1 MTNTGTE
8 TIKYSELKAVILRFL
23 NYFISQYKLILYI
36 TLITSA
42 LGLLYGK
49 IQPSTYKATS
59 TFIVEDKSGKGG
71 GGLSGLASQFGI
83 DVGGLTGGGAGL
95 FDGDNI
101 LEIIKSRSIIE
112 KVLLTKMEEPSS
124 LKGQT
129 IADYYIQIN
138 NLAPAFESKNIT
150 TKSLNFASL
159 TDGAKHTIQQDS
171 ILYILY
177 SRINK
182 NLNVEKK
189 SKKSTI
195 ITLEVV
201 SGDQVF
207 SKTFAEELLKQTS
220 DLYIDIKTGNLSR
233 SIDKIQQK
241 TDSLLNIINNISN
254 KTSKL
259 IVPVM
264 EDLVNENAAMKF
276 QKENYRNKFTYNN
289 TTPIE
294 QTTRERTVA
303 YTMYAEMAKNLE
315 TLKLSL
321 INQTPVIQVLDTP
334 KYPMFDQRTPA
345 RYFLLIGFAVGIVLS
360 FFYALYKYTSN

>member
-8 TIKYSELKAVILRFL
+8 TIKYSELKAVIQRFTK
-23 NYFISQYKLILYI
+23 YFISQYKIIFLVTI
-36 TLITSA
+36 ITSA

-49 IQPSTYKATS
+49 MQPSTYKATS

-101 LEIIKSRSIIE
+101 LEIIKSRAIIE
-112 KVLLTKMEEPSS
+112 KVLLTKMDEPASS
-124 LKGQT
+124 KGQT

-138 NLAPAFESKNIT
+138 DLASTFESKNINV
-150 TKSLNFASL
+150 KSLNFAGL
-159 TDGAKHTIQQDS
+159 TEGAKHTIQQDS

-207 SKTFAEELLKQTS
+207 SKVFAEQVLKQTS

-233 SIDKIQQK
+233 SIEKIQQK
-241 TDSLLNIINNISN
+241 ADSLQRSLSNIYQNSFQINSSRTELSN
-254 KTSKL
+254 RDKTFSSTL
-259 IVPVM
+259 
-264 EDLVNENAAMKF
+264 
-276 QKENYRNKFTYNN
+276 
-289 TTPIE
+289 
-294 QTTRERTVA
+294 
-303 YTMYAEMAKNLE
+303 YAEVVKNLE

-334 KYPMFDQRTPA
+334 KFPLFDQRTPA
-345 RYFLLIGFAVGIVLS
+345 RYSLLIGFAIGFVLS